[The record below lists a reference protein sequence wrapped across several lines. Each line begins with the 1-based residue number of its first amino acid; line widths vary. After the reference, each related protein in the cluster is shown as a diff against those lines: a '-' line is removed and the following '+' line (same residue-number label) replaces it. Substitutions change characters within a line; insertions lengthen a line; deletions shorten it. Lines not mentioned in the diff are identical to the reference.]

1 MGLIMR
7 RFHCAALA
15 AVAAIGFASFASAA
29 DLPVNALPPGPP
41 GARVAYYGWTGF
53 YIGGNLGGSW
63 ANNDATYFQPLFLG
77 SGTASFSQAS
87 VIGGGQ
93 VGYNWQ
99 IGAMVLGAEADIE
112 GRHWSDSAT
121 VAPFVGAPTALVNLT
136 QEENWLGTV
145 RGRIGFTYGNA
156 LLYATG
162 GVAFG
167 GTQHSYTEFVS
178 TNAAQTRTLSDST
191 TKTGWTAGAGVEYAM
206 WKNVPG
212 KVSLGIEYL
221 YVDLGD
227 TTLSQGASTV
237 GGLPFSPSQA
247 TFKDRS
253 NIVRA
258 KLNWR
263 FSDWAGR

>member
-1 MGLIMR
+1 MGLPMR
-7 RFHCAALA
+7 RVRCALLA
-15 AVAAIGFASFASAA
+15 AVAAIGFASVASAG
-29 DLPVNALPPGPP
+29 DVPVKAPAPV
-41 GARVAYYGWTGF
+41 ARAGYYGWTGF

-99 IGAMVLGAEADIE
+99 IGATVLGAEADFDA
-112 GRHWSDSAT
+112 RHWSGSAT
-121 VAPFVGAPTALVNLT
+121 VAPFVGVPTALVNLT
-136 QEENWLGTV
+136 QEEKWLSTV
-145 RGRIGFTYGNA
+145 RGRIGFTNGNA

-167 GTQHSYTEFVS
+167 ETQNSYTEFVA

-191 TKTGWTAGAGVEYAM
+191 TKTGWAAGAGVEYAM

-212 KVSLGIEYL
+212 KVSLGVEYL

-227 TTLSQGASTV
+227 TTLSQGTSTA
-237 GGLPFSPSQA
+237 GGLPFPPSQA
-247 TFKDRS
+247 TFKDRW

-263 FSDWAGR
+263 FDSWIGR

>member
-1 MGLIMR
+1 MGLPMR
-7 RFHCAALA
+7 RVRCALLA
-15 AVAAIGFASFASAA
+15 AVAAIGFASVASAG
-29 DLPVNALPPGPP
+29 DVPVKAPAPV
-41 GARVAYYGWTGF
+41 ARAGYYGWTGF

-99 IGAMVLGAEADIE
+99 IGATVLGAEADFDA
-112 GRHWSDSAT
+112 RHWSGSAT
-121 VAPFVGAPTALVNLT
+121 VAPFVGVPTALVNLT
-136 QEENWLGTV
+136 QEENWLSTV

-167 GTQHSYTEFVS
+167 ETQNSYTEFVT

-191 TKTGWTAGAGVEYAM
+191 TKTGWAAGAGVEYAM

-212 KVSLGIEYL
+212 KVSLGVEYL

-227 TTLSQGASTV
+227 TTLSQGTSTA
-237 GGLPFSPSQA
+237 GGLPFPPSQA
-247 TFKDRS
+247 TFKDRW

-263 FSDWAGR
+263 FDSWIGR